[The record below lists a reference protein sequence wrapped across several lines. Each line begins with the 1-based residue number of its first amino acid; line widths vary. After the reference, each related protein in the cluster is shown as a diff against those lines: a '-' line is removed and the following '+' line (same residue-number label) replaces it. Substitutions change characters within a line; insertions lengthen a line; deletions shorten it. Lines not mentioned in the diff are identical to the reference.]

1 MIRITAHISGRVQR
15 VGYRSKVVSLANE
28 KGLVGF
34 VQNRPDD
41 RVLVIAE
48 GEKKEDLEG
57 FASAIQIKNALINVE
72 NIIAE
77 YSQGSGEYSIFRKIT
92 GPEEVGE
99 RLDDGIE
106 ILKDLVVGVNSLV
119 IGVNSLA
126 IGVNGL
132 AVGQNN
138 LTTITKEG
146 FENLGGK
153 MDQMLDKQ
161 DHTILILSGVDKKMD
176 RMLDKQ
182 DQALGKMDQTLDKQ
196 DQALGKMDQ
205 MLDKQDETTEAV
217 RDLKHNDE
225 RFVRME
231 KDIRT
236 IKGKLGIR

>member
-72 NIIAE
+72 DISAE
-77 YSQGSGEYSIFRKIT
+77 YSKGSGEYSIFRKIT

-106 ILKDLVVGVNSLV
+106 ILKDLVVGVNSL
-119 IGVNSLA
+119 
-126 IGVNGL
+126 
-132 AVGQNN
+132 AVGLNN

>member
-72 NIIAE
+72 DISAE
-77 YSQGSGEYSIFRKIT
+77 YSKGSGEYSIFRKIT

-106 ILKDLVVGVNSLV
+106 ILKDLVVGVNSL
-119 IGVNSLA
+119 
-126 IGVNGL
+126 
-132 AVGQNN
+132 AVGLNN

-153 MDQMLDKQ
+153 MDQ
-161 DHTILILSGVDKKMD
+161 T
-176 RMLDKQ
+176 LDKQ
-182 DQALGKMDQTLDKQ
+182 DQALGKMDQMLDKQ

-231 KDIRT
+231 KDIR
-236 IKGKLGIR
+236 R